1 MGKIELLIIERKIIA
16 KDTVEISFDLVNQDF
31 KFQAGQYIQI
41 SIPKLLYPDPKGA
54 SRVFSICSSPNN
66 KKNISIAFRN
76 SGSGFKRTLADL
88 PAGTAA
94 VTEGPFG
101 FFTLPKNLSQSTIV
115 FIAGGIGIT
124 PCMSM
129 IRFADEGQLS
139 SKITLL
145 YANRD
150 KESAAYLPELQAIAQ
165 KNSDFSLINKLGRID
180 IDFIGQ
186 SIKNLNEPIWYVVG
200 PPAMVADVREM
211 LFQMDIDMGRVYFEE
226 FVGY

>member
-1 MGKIELLIIERKIIA
+1 MRKIKPLIIERKIIA
-16 KDTVEISFDLVNQDF
+16 KDTVEVSFDLTNQDF

-41 SIPKLLYPDPKGA
+41 KIPKLLYPDPKGT

-66 KKNISIAFRN
+66 KNISIAFRN
-76 SGSGFKRTLADL
+76 SGSGFKRTLAEL
-88 PAGTAA
+88 PAGTA
-94 VTEGPFG
+94 VVIEGPFG
-101 FFTLPKNLSQSTIV
+101 FFTLPKKPSQSAIV

-129 IRFADEGQLS
+129 IRFVGEEQLS

-150 KESAAYLPELQAIAQ
+150 QESAAYLEELQAIAQ
-165 KNSDFSLINKLGRID
+165 KNSDFSLINKFGPID

-200 PPAMVADVREM
+200 PPPMVADVRAM
-211 LFQMDIDMGRVYFEE
+211 LFQMNIDMGRVYSEE

>member
-1 MGKIELLIIERKIIA
+1 
-16 KDTVEISFDLVNQDF
+16 
-31 KFQAGQYIQI
+31 
-41 SIPKLLYPDPKGA
+41 
-54 SRVFSICSSPNN
+54 
-66 KKNISIAFRN
+66 
-76 SGSGFKRTLADL
+76 
-88 PAGTAA
+88 
-94 VTEGPFG
+94 
-101 FFTLPKNLSQSTIV
+101 
-115 FIAGGIGIT
+115 
-124 PCMSM
+124 
-129 IRFADEGQLS
+129 
-139 SKITLL
+139 LL